1 MKKKKFKIIK
11 LRPKQDYSYKRKVL
25 INDLT
30 LLMSIGIHDFEKIK
44 KQEVK
49 FNINIDIN
57 PLLAP
62 IENKLN
68 SIINYETVVKDV
80 TRLTKNRHFELL
92 ETLAE
97 DVFDVLFKDKRI
109 GKIML
114 KIEKLEIIKECAS
127 VGIQITKK
135 RSYEKL

>member
-57 PLLAP
+57 PLLTP

-80 TRLTKNRHFELL
+80 TRLTKNKHFELL

-97 DVFDVLFKDKRI
+97 DIFFILFKNTNIKQI
-109 GKIML
+109 KL
-114 KIEKLEIIKECAS
+114 KIEKTQIIKNTSA
-127 VGIQITKK
+127 VGVEITKK
-135 RSYEKL
+135 RL

>member
-25 INDLT
+25 ISNLT

-49 FNINIDIN
+49 FNINVDIN
-57 PLLAP
+57 PLLTP
-62 IENKLN
+62 VESKLN
-68 SIINYETVVKDV
+68 SIVNYETVVKDI
-80 TRLTKNRHFELL
+80 TKLAKSKHYELL

-97 DVFDVLFKDKRI
+97 DIFFMLFKNINIK
-109 GKIML
+109 KIKL
-114 KIEKLEIIKECAS
+114 KIEKTQIIKNTSS
-127 VGIQITKK
+127 VGIEITKK
-135 RSYEKL
+135 RL

>member
-57 PLLAP
+57 PLLVP

-80 TRLTKNRHFELL
+80 TRLTKNKHFELL

-97 DVFDVLFKDKRI
+97 DIFFILFKNTNIKQI
-109 GKIML
+109 KL
-114 KIEKLEIIKECAS
+114 KIEKTQIIKNTSS
-127 VGIQITKK
+127 VGVEITKK
-135 RSYEKL
+135 RL

>member
-62 IENKLN
+62 NENKLN
-68 SIINYETVVKDV
+68 SIINYETIVKDV
-80 TRLTKNRHFELL
+80 TRLTKNKHFELL

-97 DVFDVLFKDKRI
+97 DIFFILFKNTNIKQI
-109 GKIML
+109 KL
-114 KIEKLEIIKECAS
+114 KIEKTQIIKNTSS
-127 VGIQITKK
+127 VGVEITKK
-135 RSYEKL
+135 RL

>member
-1 MKKKKFKIIK
+1 MKKKDLKIIK
-11 LRPKQDYSYKRKVL
+11 LRPTQDYSYKRKVL
-25 INDLT
+25 ISDLA

-57 PLLAP
+57 PLLTP

-68 SIINYETVVKDV
+68 SIVNYETVVKDV
-80 TRLTKNRHFELL
+80 TRLTKNKHYELL

-97 DVFDVLFKDKRI
+97 DIFFILFKNTNIK
-109 GKIML
+109 KIKL
-114 KIEKLEIIKECAS
+114 KIEKTQIIKNTSS
-127 VGIQITKK
+127 VGIEITKK
-135 RSYEKL
+135 KLC

>member
-1 MKKKKFKIIK
+1 MRKKKLEIIK

-25 INDLT
+25 ISDLT

-57 PLLAP
+57 PLLTP

-80 TRLTKNRHFELL
+80 TRLTKNKHFELL

-97 DVFDVLFKDKRI
+97 DIFFILFKNTNIKQI
-109 GKIML
+109 KL
-114 KIEKLEIIKECAS
+114 KIEKTQIIKNTSS
-127 VGIQITKK
+127 VGVEITKK
-135 RSYEKL
+135 RL